1 MRFAHL
7 EAEGTRRLPGT
18 WHALQ
23 VQSRGWFCCGLTT
36 QEDGEMAQLPDS
48 QTYRIKAIE
57 ARNKADT
64 KSDAD
69 VRETLLQIAAD
80 YESMA
85 NTLEALRR
93 SEDTLKRLDENS
105 D

>member
-1 MRFAHL
+1 MPEVA
-7 EAEGTRRLPGT
+7 
-18 WHALQ
+18 
-23 VQSRGWFCCGLTT
+23 
-36 QEDGEMAQLPDS
+36 DS
-48 QTYRIKAIE
+48 NTYRIKAIE

-64 KSDAD
+64 KSDPE

-93 SEDTLKRLDENS
+93 SEDTLKRLDKNS
-105 D
+105 E